1 MVFTTIQKF
10 MPEEKG
16 GKAPELSKRR
26 NIIVI
31 ADEAH
36 RSQYDLIDGL
46 ARNLRDSL
54 PNASFIGFTGTPI
67 EKTDANTRA
76 VFGDYISIYDIQ
88 RAVADK
94 ATVPIYYESRVAK
107 LGLNQS
113 ELPKIDEEFEAIT
126 EGEELTRKEK
136 LKTKWAA
143 LEALVGNP
151 KRIDLVAADL
161 VQHYE
166 RRLEAM
172 EGKAMIVCMSRRI
185 CVEMY
190 NAIIKLHPEWASGPN
205 DDDNSKSC
213 VAKIVMTGQRR
224 RWSGLAATHTKQR
237 KASGSRCPLQ
247 STKRF
252 VQDRDRARHVADR
265 IRCAVA
271 CARCSRPSCQLFAQ
285 RAIKTLRAISATSEK
300 RLRKDLGCS
309 PPRRLLRGSAPGRAD
324 ASSFPG
330 CRSYDIGI
338 RPFLK
343 VNVDNAKV
351 RGEEA

>member
-16 GKAPELSKRR
+16 GKAPLLSERR
-26 NIIVI
+26 NIVVI

-54 PNASFIGFTGTPI
+54 PHASFIGFTGTPI

-143 LEALVGNP
+143 LEAVIRTSLTSMLGFGVS
-151 KRIDLVAADL
+151 R
-161 VQHYE
+161 E
-166 RRLEAM
+166 RD
-172 EGKAMIVCMSRRI
+172 S
-185 CVEMY
+185 
-190 NAIIKLHPEWASGPN
+190 
-205 DDDNSKSC
+205 
-213 VAKIVMTGQRR
+213 
-224 RWSGLAATHTKQR
+224 
-237 KASGSRCPLQ
+237 
-247 STKRF
+247 
-252 VQDRDRARHVADR
+252 
-265 IRCAVA
+265 
-271 CARCSRPSCQLFAQ
+271 
-285 RAIKTLRAISATSEK
+285 
-300 RLRKDLGCS
+300 
-309 PPRRLLRGSAPGRAD
+309 LL
-324 ASSFPG
+324 
-330 CRSYDIGI
+330 CR
-338 RPFLK
+338 
-343 VNVDNAKV
+343 
-351 RGEEA
+351 